1 MFALATI
8 RFCWSF
14 GLRKKNE
21 ECTFQVVQA
30 VQAFAE
36 NGSKLAGVDLAHW
49 AINRRLGSEINVF
62 DWAACQWGY
71 LRSELAVAFSCGN
84 GGQYAQ
90 CHP

>member
-1 MFALATI
+1 MQL
-8 RFCWSF
+8 
-14 GLRKKNE
+14 
-21 ECTFQVVQA
+21 QA

-71 LRSELAVAFSCGN
+71 LRSELAMAFTRIYEAVEMEVSMHSAIHNRLLQVLLG
-84 GGQYAQ
+84 YLMSFASM
-90 CHP
+90 